1 MVTAHF
7 HLQGKETEWSNKEGE
22 NHEVLHQLLDEN
34 FYILNDEA
42 LYIVKVYLVQR
53 DTTEYQISYL

>member
-7 HLQGKETEWSNKEGE
+7 HLQGKE

-53 DTTEYQISYL
+53 DITDYQISYL